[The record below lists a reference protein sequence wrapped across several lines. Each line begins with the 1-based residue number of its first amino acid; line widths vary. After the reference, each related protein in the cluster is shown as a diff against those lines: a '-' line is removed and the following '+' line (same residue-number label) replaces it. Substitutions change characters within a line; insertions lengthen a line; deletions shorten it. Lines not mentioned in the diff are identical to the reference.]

1 MGSFEVREYS
11 WLTDRR
17 QWAALSR
24 KTQQQ
29 MFPRWRLDIPQHLDI
44 PLKVPSTME
53 IQPLRTHCYIPKKYH
68 MAESRQTSLNHVLGH
83 QDRIVLLLLQRMDD
97 NRYVLSDDHC
107 YTISIAASA
116 HEARYILLMACDGVK
131 GLVLGR
137 PATKLSPMD

>member
-1 MGSFEVREYS
+1 
-11 WLTDRR
+11 
-17 QWAALSR
+17 
-24 KTQQQ
+24 
-29 MFPRWRLDIPQHLDI
+29 
-44 PLKVPSTME
+44 ME

-68 MAESRQTSLNHVLGH
+68 MAESRQTSLNHLLGH

-116 HEARYILLMACDGVK
+116 HEARYILLVACDGVK